1 MAQYKESTPFGIIM
15 RVLGD
20 LITLNILWLVCAA
33 PIVTFGASTTAM
45 VSTMFKRRRYHGVP
59 VVKTFIKEFGK
70 NFRKATLIN
79 LVFLPLMAIA
89 IVDYWFSFQKASG
102 AVYYLYMGIASVAL
116 IAALMILTFAFSQLS
131 VFDNKVKNYLK
142 NSFILAMIAPGRMLL
157 CWLFFFIPWGILFYV
172 WYPYDFLAYFGA
184 FYLIW
189 GISGPAYLSVM
200 QLEKVYSRFGYDKKP
215 KEPEEE

>member
-15 RVLGD
+15 RALGD
-20 LITLNILWLVCAA
+20 LITLNLLWLVCSV
-33 PIVTFGASTTAM
+33 PVVTLGASTTAM

-70 NFRKATLIN
+70 NFKKATIIN
-79 LVFLPLMAIA
+79 LLFLVLAAIA
-89 IVDYWFSFQKASG
+89 IGDYIYVFTQASG
-102 AVYYLYMGIASVAL
+102 AIYYVYLGVASVAL
-116 IAALMILTFAFSQLS
+116 IAALMLLTFAYAQLS
-131 VFDNKVKNYLK
+131 VFDNSIKNYIK
-142 NSFILAMIAPGRMLL
+142 NSFILAMIAPGRMLQ
-157 CWLFFFIPWGILFYV
+157 CWIYFLIPWTILLFV

-200 QLEKVYSRFGYDKKP
+200 ALEKVFARFGYEKEA
-215 KEPEEE
+215 KEPEDK

>member
-1 MAQYKESTPFGIIM
+1 MAQYKESTPFGIVM
-15 RVLGD
+15 RALGD

-33 PIVTFGASTTAM
+33 PILTFGASTTAM

-59 VVKTFIKEFGK
+59 VVKTFLKEFGK

-79 LVFLPLMAIA
+79 LVFLVLTAIA
-89 IVDYWFSFQKASG
+89 VVDYMFVFQKASG
-102 AVYYLYMGIASVAL
+102 AVYYLYLGIASVAL
-116 IAALMILTFAFSQLS
+116 IAALVILTFAFSQLS
-131 VFDNKVKNYLK
+131 VFENKVKNYIK
-142 NSFILAMIAPGRMLL
+142 NSFILALIAPGRMLL
-157 CWLFFFIPWGILFYV
+157 CWIFFLIPWGILFYV

-200 QLEKVYSRFGYDKKP
+200 QLEKVFARFGYKKDP
-215 KEPEEE
+215 ADEEEE